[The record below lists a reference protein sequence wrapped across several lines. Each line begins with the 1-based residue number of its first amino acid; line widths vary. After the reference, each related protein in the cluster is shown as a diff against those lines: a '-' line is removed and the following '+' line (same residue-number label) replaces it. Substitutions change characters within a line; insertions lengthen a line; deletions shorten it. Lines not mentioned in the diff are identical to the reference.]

1 MRIIKGDSLKE
12 AIDAFHQRGHCDSP
26 SPPRGEG
33 ARRAVEGA
41 GGTIASRDLEL
52 RNYSAASSM
61 SATPSITPARAG

>member
-1 MRIIKGDSLKE
+1 MQSSRNISDST
-12 AIDAFHQRGHCDSP
+12 AISLA
-26 SPPRGEG
+26 PRGEG
-33 ARRAVEGA
+33 ARRAGEGA